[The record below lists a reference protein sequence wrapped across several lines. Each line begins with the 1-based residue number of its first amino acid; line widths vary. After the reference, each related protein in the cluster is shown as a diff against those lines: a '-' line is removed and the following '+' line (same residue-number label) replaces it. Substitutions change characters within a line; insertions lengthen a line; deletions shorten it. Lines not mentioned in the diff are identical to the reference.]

1 MDLRYKDDELLTAK
15 QLRVIID
22 DYLRMTR
29 KELADRMGISESHV
43 FKVARGTRPATK
55 SFARKV
61 WQLVRSLKTA
71 HSRTT
76 CQGRRKQRSDQTTLG
91 LARTC
96 LKTTSRHRPV
106 WRPRQHAGA
115 RQRSKCCA
123 CVRSVGKICGTTAT
137 TSSCVAMRRS
147 DGEEA
152 HGVLGH

>member
-61 WQLVRSLKTA
+61 WQLVRSFENGTLK
-71 HSRTT
+71 
-76 CQGRRKQRSDQTTLG
+76 DYVP
-91 LARTC
+91 
-96 LKTTSRHRPV
+96 RPEKPKV
-106 WRPRQHAGA
+106 GSSHVGSGA
-115 RQRSKCCA
+115 NLPEDYEPA
-123 CVRSVGKICGTTAT
+123 PASVATTAT
-137 TSSCVAMRRS
+137 RGSKAKVEVLRLRAERGENLWHDSDNKFMRRH
-147 DGEEA
+147 EEE
-152 HGVLGH
+152 